1 MARVVVLGGTGFI
14 GSALCTHLATVG
26 HDVVAFSHHAAEVAT
41 QDPRITYTL
50 GNFAIPSEID
60 AVVGGADYVF
70 HLVSSTTPA
79 SNADDP
85 RRDTKENV
93 EPTIALLEACVRHR
107 VKRVIFPSTGGAI
120 YGTYPGRP
128 LRETDNTCPVSPYAM
143 GKLSIEEH
151 LRVYRESQGLDS
163 LVFRISNPYGP
174 GQRPGRGQG
183 LIATSIDCMLHQ
195 QPLSVFG
202 DGTNIRD
209 YIHVDDVARVLTQ
222 VFERDTTEN
231 VFNLGSGVET
241 SILGIIHAV
250 ETATGATTDIHYLP
264 ARPTDVRSVVLDTS
278 RLEYHFGVKN
288 ATITL
293 TEDISRTV
301 DFMRSQGGQHA

>member
-14 GSALCTHLATVG
+14 GSALCTHLAAVG
-26 HDVVAFSHHAAEVAT
+26 HDVIAFSRHAAEVAT

-60 AVVGGADYVF
+60 AVVAGAGYVF
-70 HLVSSTTPA
+70 HLVSTTTPA
-79 SNADDP
+79 SSADDP
-85 RRDTKENV
+85 MRDMRENV
-93 EPTIALLEACVRHR
+93 EPTISLLDACVRHN
-107 VKRVIFPSTGGAI
+107 VKRVIFASTGGAI
-120 YGTYPGRP
+120 YGTFTDRP
-128 LRETDNTCPVSPYAM
+128 LRETDPTRPVSPYAI
-143 GKLSIEEH
+143 GKLAIEGY
-151 LRVYRESQGLDS
+151 LRLYRESHGLDA
-163 LVFRISNPYGP
+163 LVFRISNPYGA

-183 LIATSIDCMLHQ
+183 LIATSIECVLHQ
-195 QPLSVFG
+195 QPLFVFG
-202 DGTNIRD
+202 DGANVRD

-222 VFERDTTEN
+222 VFGRDTKEN
-231 VFNLGSGVET
+231 VFNLGSGVGT
-241 SILGIIHAV
+241 SILEIIHAV

-278 RLEYHFGVKN
+278 RLQHHFGVKI

-293 TEDISRTV
+293 TEGISRTV